1 MNTPNRDPDLA
12 RPAPRAYGRA
22 NPVGPVFMRLA
33 PLFLITIAACTEFPA
48 LDGTIP
54 PRDANA
60 PFPALVPLAPL
71 VAQANAADRGAADVE
86 TALTPRLAAL
96 RARAARL
103 RGPVIPP
110 AVRAR
115 MVRGVR

>member
-71 VAQANAADRGAADVE
+71 VAQANAADRRAADVE

-103 RGPVIPP
+103 RGAVIPP